1 MSSHNDKHSGK
12 KCDSHH
18 CDCDKSSSDDL
29 LNALLLYQLLH
40 QNEKNKPTYSSS
52 RRSTTDWDAIR
63 EKEKKDR
70 IVPPDLPAEERYVK
84 AKSIYTT
91 ELVCSILAVLLV
103 LAVVVGFNLILLAAC
118 EGQFALIAI
127 ISLVIGFFIPLGM
140 YHTVAPN
147 VRQTHQQLIE
157 CRNAYYASASREEI
171 RALRKRTIRKTVKG
185 WLIAIFIFGILFALA
200 WRMVD

>member
-18 CDCDKSSSDDL
+18 CDCDKSPSDEL
-29 LNALLLYQLLH
+29 FNAWLIYQLLH

-52 RRSTTDWDAIR
+52 RRSSTDWDAIR
-63 EKEKKDR
+63 EKQKKDR

-91 ELVCSILAVLLV
+91 ELFSAIFAVLFV
-103 LAVVVGFNLILLAAC
+103 LAVVVVFNFILLAAL
-118 EGQFALIAI
+118 EGEFMLIAI
-127 ISLVIGFFIPLGM
+127 ISLVIGFIIPLGM
-140 YHTVAPN
+140 YHVAAPD

-157 CRNAYYASASREEI
+157 CRNAYYSSASREEI

-185 WLIAIFIFGILFALA
+185 WLIAIFIFGILFGLA
-200 WRMVD
+200 WRIVN